1 MEKDSVGTQAEGM
14 TEEQRF
20 IFDLKGWLLIPGVLP
35 PSQVEEIKEY
45 LYLLRDHP
53 QSLAEPH
60 RTIHSGPSADLL
72 DHPVVVDVL
81 REVIAPD
88 QVMRNLP
95 WGGPGEVPAAYGF
108 RCDNSFFTIRPPNT
122 AAGLPPHNGAVELF
136 PTHTYQVLNGSIYSP
151 ATRVVWELNPV
162 KKGKGGTRFLSGSHK
177 SNFAVPAE
185 HKYVDNP
192 LLEDYECPAGSVLF
206 FTETVCHS
214 SAAWTDT
221 DHDRVAIFSH
231 YMHASTKWHQGS
243 PPYEAVMAMPPKRRT
258 LFRGVWI
265 GVGVK
270 NEEYTADNRAI

>member
-1 MEKDSVGTQAEGM
+1 MKGSADSSAVGM

-20 IFDLKGWLLIPGVLP
+20 VFDLKGWFLIPAVLP
-35 PSQVEEIKEY
+35 ASQVKGIKEY
-45 LYLLRDHP
+45 LYLLRDNP
-53 QSLAEPH
+53 QSLPEAH
-60 RTIHSGPSADLL
+60 RTVYSGPSAELL
-72 DHPVVVDVL
+72 DHPAVVGVL
-81 REVIAPD
+81 REVVAPD
-88 QVMRNLP
+88 QILRNMP
-95 WGGPGEVPAAYGF
+95 WGGPGEIPDAYGF

-136 PTHTYQVLNGSIYSP
+136 PTHTCQVFNGSIYSP

-162 KKGKGGTRFLSGSHK
+162 KKGKGGTQFLSGSHK
-177 SNFAVPAE
+177 SNFPIPAS
-185 HKYVDNP
+185 HRPIGDV

-231 YMHASTKWHQGS
+231 YMHASTKWHQGN

-270 NEEYTADNRAI
+270 NEEYSVENRAI